1 MNHSRATLYTL
12 DTLTGSKL
20 EPFYPFGPPKPVFE
34 KFRSSFL
41 GSFFCFQLIFSHWQ
55 PKNLDTPVNSSGW
68 WLTVTS
74 FKRPV
79 SNVWPWKMCH
89 VWGLDSI
96 GKWVY
101 ATLNGLNYGS
111 SVTEMFPNTDDF
123 IRMSIKDFQWNNWQ
137 DTTIKMLY
145 HFQDKWPVFRVMW
158 WSHDDNMTWF
168 ESLDILIIINIHIT
182 TNENLEPR

>member
-1 MNHSRATLYTL
+1 M
-12 DTLTGSKL
+12 
-20 EPFYPFGPPKPVFE
+20 
-34 KFRSSFL
+34 
-41 GSFFCFQLIFSHWQ
+41 
-55 PKNLDTPVNSSGW
+55 
-68 WLTVTS
+68 TS

-137 DTTIKMLY
+137 DTTIKMVY
-145 HFQDKWPVFRVMW
+145 HFQDKWPVFSSHVMVTW
-158 WSHDDNMTWF
+158 WSHDLIW
-168 ESLDILIIINIHIT
+168 ILGYTYNHKYSHYDEWKSGTAIKIINL
-182 TNENLEPR
+182 NETECIWTLPR